1 MPWTLRLVLYG
12 LILFV
17 TYYLFKIIQ
26 IFLHVQVIASLDLG
40 RSALYQTISSVFWG
54 TSGTMLIA
62 GIVSRKNWARIGGL
76 VFGIIYG
83 IVFWIEGLS
92 LTRSLLQT
100 RWPVNLVFTMIGL
113 GILYTILNLKSTRGY
128 FGKNGVKIP

>member
-1 MPWTLRLVLYG
+1 MPWALRLVLYG

-40 RSALYQTISSVFWG
+40 RSALYQTISSMFWG
-54 TSGTMLIA
+54 TSGTILIA

-83 IVFWIEGLS
+83 IVFWIEGLI